1 MVLEAS
7 RQARQQ
13 VQPPI
18 HFPRQRRPGIRGHGA
33 AIKAGDYVA

>member
-18 HFPRQRRPGIRGHGA
+18 RFPQKNRAGIRGHGSTVKTGYYLA
-33 AIKAGDYVA
+33 